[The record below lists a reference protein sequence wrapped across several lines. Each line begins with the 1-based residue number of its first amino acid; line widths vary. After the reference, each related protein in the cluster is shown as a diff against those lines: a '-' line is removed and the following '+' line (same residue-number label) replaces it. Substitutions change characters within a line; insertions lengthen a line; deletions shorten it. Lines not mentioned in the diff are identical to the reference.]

1 MPHSS
6 SPILPP
12 LLLLPPRPKVIETL
26 DAIMEGACRPLKV
39 RSEAVL
45 TSDPGMV
52 TCFQIANVIHFY
64 GTTTTDVV
72 GGESGL
78 GETLLELRDRALKVF
93 YDALDVRANELLANV
108 ELPAA
113 DLQPPASLESS
124 LGENGR
130 RDRARRC
137 HSSYMQHKAWLNA
150 SSLLFPSYRDA
161 SSRSQVP
168 ELGICVAR

>member
-1 MPHSS
+1 MSIFVQLPSTRQRLSVNRRQSTQHSS
-6 SPILPP
+6 SPSMPP
-12 LLLLPPRPKVIETL
+12 LFLLPPRPKVIETL

-45 TSDPGMV
+45 TSNPGMV

-78 GETLLELRDRALKVF
+78 GETLLELRDRALKFF

-124 LGENGR
+124 LGESG
-130 RDRARRC
+130 
-137 HSSYMQHKAWLNA
+137 HS
-150 SSLLFPSYRDA
+150 
-161 SSRSQVP
+161 
-168 ELGICVAR
+168 EL